1 MLPTRTHFTETQPAS
16 NTAQRSN
23 KPLVLV
29 IDPDE
34 STRSVLEVAL
44 SRDGFDVWSAS
55 GSAEGMLLLTGHLP
69 DVIVL
74 ESDLGG
80 DDGFAFVAQVR
91 GDERTAKLPVVL
103 LARAE
108 DQNVEAMADV
118 VGVDDFLQ
126 KPAFARDVAAM
137 VRLELARRAAKSPTS
152 PLKFDTHVLPPE
164 QLLRALLS
172 CPRSGRLLLVNGRAE
187 IRFRAG
193 KIIDA
198 RFDDRGADID
208 TVVRSLALTAG
219 DYGLVL
225 EPVNGFAEL
234 QCSLR
239 EMVELVLP
247 RLQRW
252 GRVLQRSLPL
262 DARLT
267 LDFPRLAGAFKAM
280 PDEVN
285 KIVRLFDGF
294 RDVERVLI
302 DSEINETLTLEVAT
316 RLYLMG
322 VLVPAKDQAEELE
335 QLRAMPRLFEP
346 RAAEAEELMQQ
357 LFAGTAE
364 IRADEGTP
372 GEDAD
377 WFALSNAGTG
387 LDVADPNGGWTTA
400 PVPTDLA
407 EGLSPELARQLDAFQ
422 TPMVVEAKQ
431 QPAEEKTVQ
440 TFAHRDHAAA
450 ASETA
455 IEVALM
461 QAADGTVVN
470 EEDDVDENAILHA
483 SDESTTADL
492 SAGGIEQIE
501 ADLNGELKRFDR
513 FAVPTEIDHAEEAHR
528 LSARGAQARIE
539 TPWMTPISSADGSAG
554 AIVDPSAV
562 TDRSLTPKMVPAVEA
577 APTVEVAPAARAE
590 ASFFNEDA
598 FMDEGAVAAEP
609 APTADDELLAPKK
622 NDRRL
627 WPFVVAALAIGAL
640 GLLIDAMSAP
650 KAEELPDVV
659 VAPSMIVEPPANL
672 PDIEEP
678 EFYGDDVLAAPVAID
693 VSENLL
699 EAEKLAAQGQYKK
712 AISVLEQAVS
722 DDPASV
728 NAWNLMAI
736 VKYDAVELAGA
747 REAVAKVLELDPK
760 NARVQI
766 LIASMHFDAN
776 EKDQGR
782 AALEKYLELEPN
794 GPHAEEAQALLKR

>member
-1 MLPTRTHFTETQPAS
+1 MTPTRTHAVTESPSSVAP
-16 NTAQRSN
+16 RGH

-44 SRDGFDVWSAS
+44 SRDGFDVWSAA

-80 DDGFAFVAQVR
+80 DDGFTFVAQVR

-137 VRLELARRAAKSPTS
+137 VRLELARRAAKTPTS
-152 PLKFDTHVLPPE
+152 PLQFDTHVLPPE

-198 RFDDRGADID
+198 RFDDRGSDLD

-219 DYGLVL
+219 QYGLLL

-267 LDFPRLAGAFKAM
+267 LDFARLAGAFKNM

-285 KIVRLFDGF
+285 QIVRLFDGF

-322 VLVPAKDQAEELE
+322 VLVPAKDQAEELAE
-335 QLRAMPRLFEP
+335 LRTMPRLFEP

-400 PVPTDLA
+400 PVPQNLA

-431 QPAEEKTVQ
+431 QPAEEKAVQ

-461 QAADGTVVN
+461 QAADGSPA
-470 EEDDVDENAILHA
+470 EDSVSEDEVDENAILHA
-483 SDESTTADL
+483 SDASVDA
-492 SAGGIEQIE
+492 IE
-501 ADLNGELKRFDR
+501 ADLNTELSRFDR
-513 FAVPTEIDHAEEAHR
+513 FAGETEADAAEQAHR
-528 LSARGAQARIE
+528 SAARGTQARIE
-539 TPWMTPISSADGSAG
+539 TPWMTPV
-554 AIVDPSAV
+554 VDPEAV
-562 TDRSLTPKMVPAVEA
+562 TDRSITPKLTPVVA
-577 APTVEVAPAARAE
+577 APTIEVAPVAAAE
-590 ASFFNEDA
+590 AAFF
-598 FMDEGAVAAEP
+598 DEGAFMAEG
-609 APTADDELLAPKK
+609 ASADDAILTPKK

-640 GLLIDAMSAP
+640 GLLIDALSAP
-650 KAEELPDVV
+650 RAEPVPEPVAVV
-659 VAPSMIVEPPANL
+659 VAPATVVEPPANL
-672 PDIEEP
+672 PDVEEP
-678 EFYGDDVLAAPVAID
+678 EFYADEPAID
-693 VSENLL
+693 ISENLV
-699 EAEKLAAQGQYKK
+699 EATKLYEQGQYKK
-712 AISVLEQAVS
+712 AISVLEQAVA
-722 DDPASV
+722 DDPTSV
-728 NAWNLMAI
+728 NAWNLLGLA
-736 VKYDAVELAGA
+736 KYDSVDSAGA
-747 REAVAKVLELDPK
+747 RAAVEKVLALDPK

>member
-1 MLPTRTHFTETQPAS
+1 MLPTRTHFTESPSS
-16 NTAQRSN
+16 NTASRSN

-137 VRLELARRAAKSPTS
+137 VRLELARRAAKTPHSPMQ
-152 PLKFDTHVLPPE
+152 FDTHVLPPE

-219 DYGLVL
+219 VYGLVL

-267 LDFPRLAGAFKAM
+267 LDFPRLAGAFKSM

-322 VLVPAKDQAEELE
+322 VLVPAKDQVEELA

-364 IRADEGTP
+364 IRADEGQP
-372 GEDAD
+372 GEDPD
-377 WFALSNAGTG
+377 WFALSNAGSG

-400 PVPTDLA
+400 PVPQDLA

-431 QPAEEKTVQ
+431 QPAEEKSVQ

-461 QAADGTVVN
+461 QAADGTVVD
-470 EEDDVDENAILHA
+470 EDDGIDENAILHA
-483 SDESTTADL
+483 SDESIDA
-492 SAGGIEQIE
+492 IE

-513 FAVPTEIDHAEEAHR
+513 FAVPTEVDEAETAHR

-539 TPWMTPISSADGSAG
+539 TPWMTPI
-554 AIVDPSAV
+554 VDPTTLAPTMPV
-562 TDRSLTPKMVPAVEA
+562 VES
-577 APTVEVAPAARAE
+577 APTVEVAPAAPE
-590 ASFFNEDA
+590 ATFFNEDA
-598 FMDEGAVAAEP
+598 FMDEGAVATEP
-609 APTADDELLAPKK
+609 ADDFIAPTKK

-640 GLLIDAMSAP
+640 GLVIDAMSAP
-650 KAEELPDVV
+650 KAEEALPDVV
-659 VAPSMIVEPPANL
+659 VAPAMIVEPPANL

-678 EFYGDDVLAAPVAID
+678 EFYAEDVLAAPAAID
-693 VSENLL
+693 ITENLT
-699 EAEKLAAQGQYKK
+699 EATKLYEQGQYKK
-712 AISVLEQAVS
+712 AVSILEQAVS
-722 DDPASV
+722 DDPTSV
-728 NAWNLMAI
+728 NAWNLLGLA
-736 VKYDAVELAGA
+736 KYDSVDVAGA
-747 REAVAKVLELDPK
+747 RAAVEKVLALDPK